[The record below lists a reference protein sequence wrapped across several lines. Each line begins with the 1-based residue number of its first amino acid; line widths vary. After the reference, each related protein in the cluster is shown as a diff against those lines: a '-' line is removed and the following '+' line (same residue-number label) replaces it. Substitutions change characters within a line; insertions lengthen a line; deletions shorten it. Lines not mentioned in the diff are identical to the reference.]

1 MGNQR
6 VFYACQG
13 ICYNDVP
20 VEGVQSLTMNTQQDN
35 IVLDQ
40 YGSFTVHKIV
50 PNYPEITINVSRIVS
65 SGIDLIY
72 SGTLEENIN
81 THSNTMCLF
90 IGKDTESKLANSP
103 LDDETY
109 NVFLSGVSVNSV
121 SYDFSA
127 NGNFTEQIELKTYH
141 KLFNKCP
148 VAKSI
153 FTNLRTSGTVNRRQ
167 HLDTADSVIA
177 TDLLPAD
184 ARISNVSVNANFGI
198 QDIKEFG
205 MNVSN
210 PNNIYRYATLP
221 IITTTSVTA
230 IINGSGLDF
239 YDIDPVNHPQDP
251 THLCKYSGLNS
262 GIVPLKFV
270 LCSNLELNA
279 GTGSLTSVEYNGG
292 DTGGGNVEVTLTF
305 ESANQFTLKRQP
317 SS

>member
-13 ICYNDVP
+13 ICYNGVP
-20 VEGVQSLTMNTQQDN
+20 VEGVQSVTLNTQQEN

-40 YGSFTVHKIV
+40 YGSFKVHKLV

-65 SGIDLIY
+65 SGITPLIY

-81 THSNTMCLF
+81 THGNTMCLF
-90 IGKDTESKLANSP
+90 IGQDTASGLSSSADN
-103 LDDETY
+103 ETY
-109 NVFLSGVSVNSV
+109 NIFLSGVSVNSV

-127 NGNFTEQIELKTYH
+127 QGNFTEQIELKTYH
-141 KLFNKCP
+141 KLFNQCP
-148 VAKSI
+148 AARSI
-153 FTNLRTSGTVNRRQ
+153 FSNLRKDAAVNRRQ
-167 HLDTADSVIA
+167 DLKTADSLIA
-177 TDLLPAD
+177 TSLLKD
-184 ARISNVSVNANFGI
+184 ANITNVSVNANFGI

-210 PNNIYRYATLP
+210 PNNLYRYATLP
-221 IITTTSVTA
+221 IMTTTAVTA

-239 YDIDPVNHPQDP
+239 YDIDPVNHPE
-251 THLCKYSGLNS
+251 TNHLCKYSGLES

-317 SS
+317 AT